1 MMSYNLEM
9 PLTTRMIADRLGVT
23 PKRVREIAREL
34 RIKPSWIGPIMSF
47 TPMQLQKMIE
57 RNTVTGPK
65 PKRIRRHANRTRA

>member
-1 MMSYNLEM
+1 MMSYNPEV

-34 RIKPSWIGPIMSF
+34 KIKPSWIGPIMSF
-47 TPMQLQKMIE
+47 TPAQLQKMID

-65 PKRIRRHANRTRA
+65 PNGKRK